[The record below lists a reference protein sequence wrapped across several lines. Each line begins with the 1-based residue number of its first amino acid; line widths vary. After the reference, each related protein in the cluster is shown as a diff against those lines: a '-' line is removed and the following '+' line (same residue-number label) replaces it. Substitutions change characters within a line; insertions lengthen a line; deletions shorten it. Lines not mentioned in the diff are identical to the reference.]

1 MVAHNFIPGSL
12 AGATAVLCTYPFE
25 VARTRLAVQTTK
37 RLYKGTFHAFWRLTQ
52 EEGITALYKG
62 IAPTMI
68 GILVYS
74 GTAFCIYF
82 GSKDL
87 AAHNSTFGHFV
98 YGAMAG
104 VLGQLSSYPFD
115 VVRKKMQA
123 HGFIERVSDFKSTHS
138 ATPLQ
143 YLLLSRAMDFVAE
156 IWQKEGL
163 RGFFKG
169 FSVNIVKAPL
179 GAGILHTTNE
189 LMRAYF
195 QNSSSLN

>member
-1 MVAHNFIPGSL
+1 MVRNFLPGSL
-12 AGATAVLCTYPFE
+12 AGASAVICTYPFE

-37 RLYKGTFHAFWRLTQ
+37 RLYKGTFHAFWRISQ
-52 EEGITALYKG
+52 DEGLSVLYKG
-62 IAPTMI
+62 IGPTMV

-74 GTAFCIYF
+74 GMAFCIYF

-104 VLGQLSSYPFD
+104 ILGQLTAYPFD

-123 HGFIERVSDFKSTHS
+123 HGFIERVSNFKSTYS
-138 ATPLQ
+138 STPLQ
-143 YLLLSRAMDFVAE
+143 YFSLSRSLDFVME

-179 GAGILHTTNE
+179 GAGILHTANE
-189 LMRAYF
+189 LFRSQMKGY
-195 QNSSSLN
+195 S